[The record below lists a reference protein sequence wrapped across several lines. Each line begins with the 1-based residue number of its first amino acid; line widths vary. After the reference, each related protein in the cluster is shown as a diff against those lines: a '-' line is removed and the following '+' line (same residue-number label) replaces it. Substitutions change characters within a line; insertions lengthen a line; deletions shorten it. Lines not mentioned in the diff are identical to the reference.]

1 MTDGFQPVDG
11 RASRAGG
18 FLGLVV
24 DGSLANGIDVRL
36 DAATAIENVKVGTF
50 VTIQGSENQFFGV
63 VTDVALGSTD
73 PRLKH
78 GSVDLEDPFISQVL
92 LGTVAYGTL
101 SVLPNLIMP
110 VVLGEADAAPTAA
123 KTILPTSPG
132 HTLRRTGMCPWSSD
146 GKMRDTFGSA
156 IPWTWMP
163 RSAWTWVSWL
173 NAPLGCLAKA
183 VPARPF

>member
-1 MTDGFQPVDG
+1 MTDGFQPTDG
-11 RASRAGG
+11 QPSRDGV

-36 DAATAIENVKVGTF
+36 DPGTSNESVKVGTF
-50 VTIQGSENQFFGV
+50 VTIRGSKHQFFGV

-78 GSVDLEDPFISQVL
+78 LPIDLDDPFVSQAL

-110 VVLGEADAAPTAA
+110 VVLGDADESPAAA
-123 KTILPTSPG
+123 KTIPPHFSRASTASERDVAMVFGPG
-132 HTLRRTGMCPWSSD
+132 R
-146 GKMRDTFGSA
+146 
-156 IPWTWMP
+156 
-163 RSAWTWVSWL
+163 
-173 NAPLGCLAKA
+173 
-183 VPARPF
+183 